1 MAIVLIAG
9 TQFPHHRR
17 PTRRRHNP
25 LHTKRS
31 RTMGSDHRRHPWQAK
46 RQRGSKLN
54 TRVRVP
60 PAARQRKP
68 RSDRVLDTAGGPP
81 GCSLRAWERSSFLAR
96 SPRAT
101 DRVLDALCHVQQQG
115 LFTPWSEE
123 LQTDRQPRLM
133 QSDRNG

>member
-46 RQRGSKLN
+46 RQRGGFPSW
-54 TRVRVP
+54 TR
-60 PAARQRKP
+60 
-68 RSDRVLDTAGGPP
+68 GFE
-81 GCSLRAWERSSFLAR
+81 C
-96 SPRAT
+96 
-101 DRVLDALCHVQQQG
+101 
-115 LFTPWSEE
+115 
-123 LQTDRQPRLM
+123 RQPP
-133 QSDRNG
+133 DRESL

>member
-1 MAIVLIAG
+1 MRGG
-9 TQFPHHRR
+9 T
-17 PTRRRHNP
+17 TRSPAVN
-25 LHTKRS
+25 
-31 RTMGSDHRRHPWQAK
+31 QAPPNQQV
-46 RQRGSKLN
+46 RALLRDTDRVPKLN